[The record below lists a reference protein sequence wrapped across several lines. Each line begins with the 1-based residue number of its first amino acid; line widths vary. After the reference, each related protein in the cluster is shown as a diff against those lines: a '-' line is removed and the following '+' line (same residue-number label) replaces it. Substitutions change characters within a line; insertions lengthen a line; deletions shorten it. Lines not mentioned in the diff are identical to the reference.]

1 LCPEKPWN
9 AQAEGHFDV
18 TKVGAVLA
26 CLVPPSPF
34 TSAGFDLNLK
44 GRSSSAVA
52 AVSHFHG
59 LREKL
64 MSLNYL
70 DKKTGMAAMRTNESG
85 FSMIEMM
92 IVCVIMAIIA
102 GIAVPNIF
110 QTFRNYQLDAA
121 GHSVASLLQQ
131 ARIQAVKTNLPAYVN
146 YTNATGGNL
155 AFVTN
160 DPANTTYTAGEPD
173 IQLSPAVTF
182 QATPPDHSQLDA
194 YINAA
199 PSAGNVS
206 IGFNARGLPCI
217 ESGGNPT
224 VCSAPAGFEWFMQSA
239 GGWEAVTVTPSGRI
253 KSWRLSMATGGTCG
267 FTACWL

>member
-1 LCPEKPWN
+1 
-9 AQAEGHFDV
+9 
-18 TKVGAVLA
+18 
-26 CLVPPSPF
+26 
-34 TSAGFDLNLK
+34 
-44 GRSSSAVA
+44 
-52 AVSHFHG
+52 
-59 LREKL
+59 
-64 MSLNYL
+64 MSFNYF
-70 DKKTGMAAMRTNESG
+70 DKKTGMAAMRTDESG

-146 YTNATGGNL
+146 YSNAAAGNL

-160 DPANTTYTAGEPD
+160 DPANTTYAAGNPD
-173 IQLSPAVTF
+173 VQLSPAVTF
-182 QATPPDHSQLDA
+182 QGTPPDHAQLDA
-194 YINAA
+194 YINATPQA
-199 PSAGNVS
+199 ATVS
-206 IGFNARGLPCI
+206 IGFNARGLPCT

-224 VCSAPAGFEWFMQSA
+224 VCTAPAGFEWFMRSA

-267 FTACWL
+267 YTACWL

>member
-1 LCPEKPWN
+1 M
-9 AQAEGHFDV
+9 
-18 TKVGAVLA
+18 
-26 CLVPPSPF
+26 
-34 TSAGFDLNLK
+34 
-44 GRSSSAVA
+44 
-52 AVSHFHG
+52 
-59 LREKL
+59 REKL

-70 DKKTGMAAMRTNESG
+70 DKKNGMAATRTNESG

-110 QTFRNYQLDAA
+110 QTYRNYQLDAA

-131 ARIQAVKTNLPAYVN
+131 ARIQAVKTNQPAYVN
-146 YTNATGGNL
+146 YTNAAAGNL

-173 IQLSPAVTF
+173 VQLSPAVTF
-182 QATPPDHSQLDA
+182 QATPPDHAQLDA
-194 YINAA
+194 YL
-199 PSAGNVS
+199 NVTTPQVGGS
-206 IGFNARGLPCI
+206 MGFNARGLPCT

-224 VCSAPAGFEWFMQSA
+224 VCASAAVGFEWFMQSA

-267 FTACWL
+267 YTPCWL